1 MKEGINMNPVFEI
14 MTMDDGQGFKYTRKG
29 LINAIKKDVR
39 LLRDRGLLS
48 NDSMLAV
55 LEKYNITEP
64 ELTDEECEEI
74 MNVANGFE

>member
-1 MKEGINMNPVFEI
+1 MDPVFEI

-39 LLRDRGLLS
+39 LLRDRDLLD
-48 NDSMLAV
+48 NGSMLAV

-74 MNVANGFE
+74 MNVVNGLE